1 MAPTPEGIAGA
12 VERFLRSAFR
22 IPDRDGS
29 FHRDAHLFESGF
41 VDSTG
46 AIELIAFL
54 ESTFNV
60 ELQEEDLFSDEFTTI
75 NGISGV
81 IHRCLSGEPS
91 GCFPAAEAKQLS
103 TTVD

>member
-1 MAPTPEGIAGA
+1 MAPTPEEIAGA

-22 IPDRDGS
+22 IADRNGS

-46 AIELIAFL
+46 AVELIAFL
-54 ESTFNV
+54 ESTFDV
-60 ELQEEDLFSDEFTTI
+60 ELREEDLFSNEFTTI

-81 IHRCLSGEPS
+81 IDRRLNGKPP
-91 GCFPAAEAKQLS
+91 GCIPPDEAKQLT